1 MSNNPAMTRLNLF
14 TTPVIQI
21 MLEGAAPLNARLK
34 KLIYAQEAGNDGLQK
49 SNQGGWH
56 SKDDMMGWAPGE
68 AKVLL
73 NAAMGACAP
82 HTADTH
88 PSGKRN
94 FEFNAN
100 MWANINRRGHANK
113 AHTHPGCLW
122 SCVYYVD
129 GGIDGDSA
137 AVAGELMLEDP
148 RYPMNAMYVPS
159 LVLRGEDGAPQHS
172 QYAITPKSGM
182 MVIFPS
188 WLRHSVRPYHGGKD
202 RISVA
207 FNLMIKEA

>member
-1 MSNNPAMTRLNLF
+1 MSNNSPTARLDLF
-14 TTPVIQI
+14 ATPVLKVIVQD
-21 MLEGAAPLNARLK
+21 APALNARLK
-34 KLIYAQEAGNDGLQK
+34 KLIYAQEANNDGLQK

-56 SKDDMMGWAPGE
+56 SKDDMMSWAPEE
-68 AKVLL
+68 AKILL

-122 SCVYYVD
+122 SCAYYVD
-129 GGIDGDSA
+129 DGIDGDSGTA
-137 AVAGELMLEDP
+137 AGELMLEDP
-148 RYPMNAMYVPS
+148 RYPMNAMYIPS
-159 LVLRGEDGAPQHS
+159 LVLRSGDGTPQHS
-172 QYAITPKSGM
+172 QYAVTPKSGL

-188 WLRHSVRPYHGGKD
+188 WLRHSVRPYHGDKD

-207 FNLMIKEA
+207 FNLMVKEA